1 MIISLIRAII
11 LYTLIIFAIRLMGKR
26 QIGQLQPGE
35 LAITILISNIA
46 VLPIEDINVP
56 LALGAVPILTLVCF
70 ELLISILS
78 MKSARL
84 RTILSGKPIF
94 VIENGKINQKAINSL
109 RFTIDDLMEGLRSCE
124 AFDISQ
130 VAYAI
135 VETNGTMSVI
145 KKFPSQN
152 VTAQML
158 KLQSQQTT
166 IPLVVVSDG
175 KIVNDNLKE
184 IGLTKKW
191 LFNELQKENINKKD
205 IFIMTADTNKNTF
218 ITLKE
223 TTK

>member
-1 MIISLIRAII
+1 MIISLIRAVI

-26 QIGQLQPGE
+26 QIGELQPGE

-70 ELLISILS
+70 ELLISILN
-78 MKSARL
+78 MKSSKL
-84 RTILSGKPIF
+84 RTILSGKPMF
-94 VIENGKINQKAINSL
+94 VIQNGKINQKAIKAL

-124 AFDISQ
+124 VFDISQ

-135 VETNGTMSVI
+135 VETNGSMSVI
-145 KKFPSQN
+145 KKFESQN

-158 KLQSQQTT
+158 ELKNQQTT
-166 IPLVVVSDG
+166 IPLVIVSDG
-175 KIVNDNLKE
+175 KIVDDNLKE
-184 IGLTKKW
+184 VGLTNKW
-191 LFNELQKENINKKD
+191 LLNELQKENINTKD
-205 IFIMTADTNKNTF
+205 IFIMTADSNKNTF

-223 TTK
+223 NVE

>member
-26 QIGQLQPGE
+26 QIGELQPGE

-70 ELLISILS
+70 ELLISILN
-78 MKSARL
+78 MKSSKL
-84 RTILSGKPIF
+84 RTILSGKPMF
-94 VIENGKINQKAINSL
+94 VIQNGKINQKAIKAL

-124 AFDISQ
+124 VFDISQ

-135 VETNGTMSVI
+135 VETNGSMSVI
-145 KKFPSQN
+145 KKFQSQN

-158 KLQSQQTT
+158 ELKGQPTT
-166 IPLVVVSDG
+166 IPLVIVSDG
-175 KIVNDNLKE
+175 KIVDDNLKE
-184 IGLTKKW
+184 MGLTKKW
-191 LFNELQKENINKKD
+191 LLNELQQENINEKD
-205 IFIMTADTNKNTF
+205 IFIMTSDPNKNTF
-218 ITLKE
+218 ISLKE
-223 TTK
+223 QVK

>member
-26 QIGQLQPGE
+26 QIGELQPGE

-84 RTILSGKPIF
+84 RTILSGKPMF

-124 AFDISQ
+124 VFDISQ

-158 KLQSQQTT
+158 KLQSQKTT

-191 LFNELQKENINKKD
+191 LLNELQKGNIDKND
-205 IFIMTADTNKNTF
+205 IFIMTADANKNTF

-223 TTK
+223 NIK

>member
-1 MIISLIRAII
+1 MIISLIRAVI

-70 ELLISILS
+70 ELLISVLS

-124 AFDISQ
+124 VFDISQ

-145 KKFPSQN
+145 KKFSSQN

-158 KLQSQQTT
+158 KLQNQKTT
-166 IPLVVVSDG
+166 IPLIIVSDG

-191 LFNELQKENINKKD
+191 LFNELQKENINKND

-218 ITLKE
+218 INLKE
-223 TTK
+223 TKK

>member
-1 MIISLIRAII
+1 MIISLIRAVI

-26 QIGQLQPGE
+26 QIGELQPGE

-70 ELLISILS
+70 ELLISILN
-78 MKSARL
+78 MKSSKL
-84 RTILSGKPIF
+84 RTILSGKPMF
-94 VIENGKINQKAINSL
+94 VIQNGKINQKAIKAL

-124 AFDISQ
+124 VFDISQ

-135 VETNGTMSVI
+135 VETNGSMSVI
-145 KKFPSQN
+145 KKFQSQN

-158 KLQSQQTT
+158 ELKGQPTT
-166 IPLVVVSDG
+166 IPLVIVSDG
-175 KIVNDNLKE
+175 KIVDDNLKE
-184 IGLTKKW
+184 VGLTKKW
-191 LFNELQKENINKKD
+191 LLNELQNKNINTKD
-205 IFIMTADTNKNTF
+205 IFIMTSDPNKNTF

-223 TTK
+223 NVK

>member
-26 QIGQLQPGE
+26 QIGELQPGE

-70 ELLISILS
+70 ELLISILN
-78 MKSARL
+78 MKSSKL
-84 RTILSGKPIF
+84 RTILSGKPMF
-94 VIENGKINQKAINSL
+94 VIQNGKINQKAIKAL

-124 AFDISQ
+124 VFDISQ

-135 VETNGTMSVI
+135 VETNGSMSVI
-145 KKFPSQN
+145 KKFQSQN

-158 KLQSQQTT
+158 ELKDQPTT
-166 IPLVVVSDG
+166 IPLVIVSDG
-175 KIVNDNLKE
+175 KIVDDNLKE
-184 IGLTKKW
+184 MGLTKKW
-191 LFNELQKENINKKD
+191 LLNELQQENINEKD
-205 IFIMTADTNKNTF
+205 IFIMTSDPNKNTF
-218 ITLKE
+218 ISLKE
-223 TTK
+223 QVK

>member
-1 MIISLIRAII
+1 MTISLIRAII

-26 QIGQLQPGE
+26 QIGELQPGE

-78 MKSARL
+78 MKSSKL
-84 RTILSGKPIF
+84 RTILSGKPMF

-124 AFDISQ
+124 VFDISQ

-158 KLQSQQTT
+158 KLQNQKTT

-191 LFNELQKENINKKD
+191 LFNELQKGNIDKND

-223 TTK
+223 NIK

>member
-1 MIISLIRAII
+1 MIISLIRAIV

-26 QIGQLQPGE
+26 QIGELQPGE

-70 ELLISILS
+70 ELLISVLS
-78 MKSARL
+78 MKSSKL

-124 AFDISQ
+124 VFDISQ

-158 KLQSQQTT
+158 KLQNQTTT
-166 IPLVVVSDG
+166 IPLVVISDG

-191 LFNELQKENINKKD
+191 LLNELQKGNINKND
-205 IFIMTADTNKNTF
+205 VFIMTADTNKNTF

-223 TTK
+223 NIK

>member
-1 MIISLIRAII
+1 MIISLIRAVI

-26 QIGQLQPGE
+26 QIGELQPGE

-70 ELLISILS
+70 ELLISILN
-78 MKSARL
+78 MKSSKL
-84 RTILSGKPIF
+84 RTILSGKPMF
-94 VIENGKINQKAINSL
+94 VIQNGKINQKAIKTL

-124 AFDISQ
+124 VFDISQ

-135 VETNGTMSVI
+135 VETNGSMSVI
-145 KKFPSQN
+145 KKFESQN

-158 KLQSQQTT
+158 ELKNQQTT
-166 IPLVVVSDG
+166 IPLVIVSDG
-175 KIVNDNLKE
+175 KIVDDNLKE
-184 IGLTKKW
+184 VGLTNKW
-191 LFNELQKENINKKD
+191 LLNELQKENINTKD
-205 IFIMTADTNKNTF
+205 IFIMTADSNKNTF

-223 TTK
+223 NVE

>member
-1 MIISLIRAII
+1 MIISLIRAVI

-26 QIGQLQPGE
+26 QIGELQPGE

-70 ELLISILS
+70 ELLISILN
-78 MKSARL
+78 MKSSKL
-84 RTILSGKPIF
+84 RTILSGKPMF
-94 VIENGKINQKAINSL
+94 VIQNGKINQKAIKAL

-124 AFDISQ
+124 VFDISQ

-135 VETNGTMSVI
+135 VETNGSMSVI
-145 KKFPSQN
+145 KKFQSQN

-158 KLQSQQTT
+158 ELKGQPTT
-166 IPLVVVSDG
+166 IPLVIVSDG
-175 KIVNDNLKE
+175 KIVDDNLKE
-184 IGLTKKW
+184 VGLTKKW
-191 LFNELQKENINKKD
+191 LLNELQKKNINAKD
-205 IFIMTADTNKNTF
+205 IFIMTSDPNKNTF

-223 TTK
+223 NVK

>member
-26 QIGQLQPGE
+26 QIGELQPGE

-46 VLPIEDINVP
+46 ILPIEDINVP

-84 RTILSGKPIF
+84 RTILSGKPMF

-124 AFDISQ
+124 VFDISQ

-158 KLQSQQTT
+158 KLQSQKTT

-191 LFNELQKENINKKD
+191 LLNELQKENINKND

-223 TTK
+223 NIK

>member
-26 QIGQLQPGE
+26 QIGELQPGE

-70 ELLISILS
+70 ELLISILN
-78 MKSARL
+78 MKSSKL
-84 RTILSGKPIF
+84 RTILSGKPMF
-94 VIENGKINQKAINSL
+94 VIQNGKINQKAIKAL

-124 AFDISQ
+124 VFDISQ

-135 VETNGTMSVI
+135 VETNGSMSVI
-145 KKFPSQN
+145 KKFQSQN

-158 KLQSQQTT
+158 ELKNQQTT
-166 IPLVVVSDG
+166 IPLVIVSDG
-175 KIVNDNLKE
+175 KIVDDNLKE
-184 IGLTKKW
+184 VGLTKKW
-191 LFNELQKENINKKD
+191 LLNELQKKNINTKD
-205 IFIMTADTNKNTF
+205 IFIMTSDPNKNTF

-223 TTK
+223 NVK

>member
-1 MIISLIRAII
+1 MIISLIRAVI

-56 LALGAVPILTLVCF
+56 LSLGAVPILTLVCF

-78 MKSARL
+78 MKSFRL

-124 AFDISQ
+124 VFDISQ

-158 KLQSQQTT
+158 KLQNQQTT
-166 IPLVVVSDG
+166 IPLVIVSDG
-175 KIVNDNLKE
+175 KVVNDNLKE
-184 IGLTKKW
+184 VGLTKKW
-191 LFNELQKENINKKD
+191 LLNELQKENINAND

-223 TTK
+223 NVK

>member
-26 QIGQLQPGE
+26 QIGELQPGE

-78 MKSARL
+78 MKSSKL
-84 RTILSGKPIF
+84 RTILSGKPMF

-124 AFDISQ
+124 VFDISQ

-158 KLQSQQTT
+158 KLQNQKTT

-191 LFNELQKENINKKD
+191 LFNELQKGNIDKND

-223 TTK
+223 NIK

>member
-1 MIISLIRAII
+1 MIISLIRAVI

-78 MKSARL
+78 MKSFRL

-124 AFDISQ
+124 VFDISQ

-158 KLQSQQTT
+158 KLQNQQTT
-166 IPLVVVSDG
+166 IPLVIVSDG
-175 KIVNDNLKE
+175 KVVNDNLKE
-184 IGLTKKW
+184 VGLTKKW
-191 LFNELQKENINKKD
+191 LLNELQKENINAND

-223 TTK
+223 NVK

>member
-26 QIGQLQPGE
+26 QIGELQPGE

-70 ELLISILS
+70 ELLISILN
-78 MKSARL
+78 MKSAKL
-84 RTILSGKPIF
+84 RTILSGKPMF
-94 VIENGKINQKAINSL
+94 VIQNGKINQKAIKAL

-124 AFDISQ
+124 VFDISQ

-135 VETNGTMSVI
+135 VETNGSMSVI
-145 KKFPSQN
+145 KKFQSQN

-158 KLQSQQTT
+158 ELKNQPTK
-166 IPLVVVSDG
+166 IPLVIVSDG
-175 KIVNDNLKE
+175 KIVDDNLKE
-184 IGLTKKW
+184 IGLTNSW
-191 LFNELQKENINKKD
+191 LTNELQKENINTKD
-205 IFIMTADTNKNTF
+205 IFIMTADSNKNTF

-223 TTK
+223 NVE

>member
-1 MIISLIRAII
+1 MIISLIRAVI

-70 ELLISILS
+70 ELLISVLN
-78 MKSARL
+78 MKSAKL

-124 AFDISQ
+124 VFDISQ

-158 KLQSQQTT
+158 KLQNQTTT
-166 IPLVVVSDG
+166 IPLVIVSDG

-191 LFNELQKENINKKD
+191 LLNELQKENINKND

-218 ITLKE
+218 INLKE
-223 TTK
+223 SKK

>member
-1 MIISLIRAII
+1 MIISLIRAVI

-70 ELLISILS
+70 ELLISVLN
-78 MKSARL
+78 MKSAKL

-124 AFDISQ
+124 VFDISQ

-158 KLQSQQTT
+158 KLQNQTTT
-166 IPLVVVSDG
+166 IPLVIVSDG

-191 LFNELQKENINKKD
+191 LLNELQKENINKKD

-218 ITLKE
+218 INLKE
-223 TTK
+223 SKK

>member
-1 MIISLIRAII
+1 MIISLIRAVI

-70 ELLISILS
+70 ELLISVLN

-124 AFDISQ
+124 VFDISQ

-158 KLQSQQTT
+158 KLQNQTTT

-191 LFNELQKENINKKD
+191 LLNELQKENINKND
-205 IFIMTADTNKNTF
+205 IFIMTADINKNTF
-218 ITLKE
+218 INLKE
-223 TTK
+223 TKK

>member
-26 QIGQLQPGE
+26 QIGELQPGE

-70 ELLISILS
+70 ELLISILN
-78 MKSARL
+78 MKSAKL
-84 RTILSGKPIF
+84 RTILSGKPMF
-94 VIENGKINQKAINSL
+94 VIQNGKINQKAIKAL

-124 AFDISQ
+124 VFDISQ

-135 VETNGTMSVI
+135 VETNGSMSVI
-145 KKFPSQN
+145 KKFQSQN

-158 KLQSQQTT
+158 ELKNQPTK
-166 IPLVVVSDG
+166 IPLVIVSDG
-175 KIVNDNLKE
+175 KIVDDNLKE
-184 IGLTKKW
+184 IGLTNSW
-191 LFNELQKENINKKD
+191 LTNELQKENVTAKD
-205 IFIMTADTNKNTF
+205 IFIMTADADKNTF

-223 TTK
+223 NIK